1 MVALMYTCDYL
12 FRVILKT
19 EIKTKFK
26 SAKEIKPIG
35 NFKSATE
42 FKSTT
47 TFEFVHID

>member
-1 MVALMYTCDYL
+1 MIALMYTFDNL
-12 FRVILKT
+12 FRVNLTT
-19 EIKTKFK
+19 EMKTKFK

-47 TFEFVHID
+47 TFESIHID